1 MSQEYV
7 TVQDDMIDRIAFA
20 HYGYAEGGVEAILSA
35 NPGLSS
41 EPPML
46 PVNLT
51 IELPALAPQPSPPKQ
66 TVQLWD

>member
-46 PVNLT
+46 RENLT
-51 IELPALAPQPSPPKQ
+51 I
-66 TVQLWD
+66 